1 MTSRPPPGWAIE
13 RVGALASFASG
24 EGISVGALQPRSP
37 SYPVPV
43 YGGNGIAGYTSVSRI
58 ETPTVVIG
66 RVGQRCGEVHFTN
79 GPAWITDNALFPK
92 RLKRPLNPHFLAL
105 ALSAAGLNDVK
116 NRNDL
121 PLVTQS
127 ILHAVE
133 ILWPSDIRE
142 QSAIASAVSDVD
154 SLLGALDR
162 LIDKKR
168 DLKQAVMQQL
178 LTGQTRLP
186 GFRGKSTVTTLRAVG
201 RWFSGGTPA
210 MANPAFWLG
219 DIPWVSPK
227 DMKVSRIHDAIDH
240 VSSAAI
246 GNGTRLLPAGAV
258 LVVVR
263 GMILAHSA
271 PVARAERPVAFNQDI
286 KGLVVNPDVDSNFIL
301 WWLVAHE
308 SVLLATT
315 TESTHGTKRL
325 PTDEL
330 FKLTL
335 SLPSLDEQA
344 AIAAVLTDMDSEIA
358 ALEARREKTRL
369 LKQGMMQELLT
380 GRTRLV

>member
-1 MTSRPPPGWAIE
+1 MLITITGNSVGNVAWVDRDLGDAYISQHVGLVRLAIPTLAPFVCRYLAPGAPGNPQIAASQTGQSKPGLNLKNLDGFLISMPPPAEATAI
-13 RVGALASFASG
+13 VAAL
-24 EGISVGALQPRSP
+24 
-37 SYPVPV
+37 
-43 YGGNGIAGYTSVSRI
+43 
-58 ETPTVVIG
+58 
-66 RVGQRCGEVHFTN
+66 
-79 GPAWITDNALFPK
+79 
-92 RLKRPLNPHFLAL
+92 
-105 ALSAAGLNDVK
+105 
-116 NRNDL
+116 
-121 PLVTQS
+121 
-127 ILHAVE
+127 
-133 ILWPSDIRE
+133 
-142 QSAIASAVSDVD
+142 SDVD
-154 SLLGALDR
+154 ALLGGLD
-162 LIDKKR
+162 LLSAKKR